1 MANFTHLHVHT
12 GYSFLDG
19 MCKIE
24 ELVARAKEFGMT
36 ALAISDHNHLGGT
49 YEFQKQCLAAGIKPI
64 LGYEAYYNADI
75 ESINLEPE
83 ERRKIAAEKALAA
96 EDISSDEFDVLV
108 NGKKNSKITKKSVEE
123 KIKPYMTDL
132 KQYHV
137 IFLAMNQTGWKNLIK
152 LQSESA
158 ALCTYKGRFTC
169 NDALIEK
176 YSEGIICSTACIASR
191 IARFINRD
199 NDYKSAEELLLKWYG
214 YFGDRFYLEM
224 QPLLHLDQIRVNA
237 FYLKMKHK
245 YGITTIITND
255 VHYISKE
262 DYDDHDTFLCI
273 GTGQKKSYNGPDRMR
288 YSNEF
293 WFRSYDEMVEAL
305 KLQLEL
311 DRAEYNLLPDNY
323 LNECLESLE
332 ETNRLAARISSSI
345 QIGSKIPLIPQVKLP
360 EGETAERV
368 LTKRCFIELY
378 KLANRDNYVKEH
390 LYEYEKRLR
399 TELDV
404 IIPKGFASYL
414 LVVDEYVTWANNNGC
429 PTGPG
434 RGSAAGSLALYL
446 LGVTKNT
453 DPMKYGLLFERF
465 LTKDRT
471 TLVDIDIDF
480 DYYHRDDVIAHLE
493 NYYGKNCVS
502 HIGTYT
508 VSGVKSGI
516 KDVCRVLEIDFV
528 ESNNISKALD
538 EINDAP
544 QPKFADYDNLK
555 NDENFGDLERWKKF
569 HELEEKYSEVFR
581 LARKFEG
588 LKRNFG
594 VHASGI
600 LAMPI
605 TVTDMIP
612 TRIADGISVCLYTG
626 PEVEELGCVKCDI
639 LGLRTVSVITKA
651 LENINMSIDEL
662 YSKVKVDDP
671 NVFKMFAE
679 GRTDA
684 VFQLESDLFKGALKL
699 IKPTDINDIVAIT
712 GAMRPGPLSLQAH
725 IHYAKRKNNEEAID
739 YPLRGTEEILKDTF
753 GIALFQE
760 NLMRI
765 SIDCFGFNQNQ
776 SDSICRKILAKK
788 KKDKMAMLRRMFIF
802 GKKNTEGPEGWKNN
816 PYLPWYDPD
825 GKEYGDEICGGLAKG
840 YTLEELEKFNT
851 DIQDYSSY
859 LFNLSHAVSYSYLGC
874 LTGYLK
880 CYYPTEF
887 MAAVLSI
894 QSEDKIDK
902 YSKVC
907 QAEGIEIITPDINI
921 SGKDFT
927 PDAKHKKIYYG
938 LSSIKGVGEKAIE
951 EIIAARP
958 FSSLEEIFEKLPK
971 RIFNK
976 RVSLALAKSGALDD
990 VSGTKNRHEII
1001 DRIFKIRKDKEELYP
1016 LETYNENVCIEFE
1029 KEVLS
1034 APITYKPWWD
1044 TIKVNEKVDEAAV
1057 FSSVD
1062 ERVDRNGNAMAFVK
1076 LRINSC
1082 NVDGI
1087 IFASTYRKCLG
1098 AFDFAL
1104 NPYRMV
1110 QITGKKDE
1118 KGKLIVSG
1126 ASIINKEEV
1135 ES

>member
-75 ESINLEPE
+75 ESINMEPE
-83 ERRKIAAEKALAA
+83 ERRKIAAKKALAA
-96 EDISSDEFDVLV
+96 GNISSDEFDVLV
-108 NGKKNSKITKKSVEE
+108 NSKKNSKITKKSVEK
-123 KIKPYMTDL
+123 KIKPYMPDL

-137 IFLAMNQTGWKNLIK
+137 IFLAMDQIGWKNLIK

-191 IARFINRD
+191 IARHINRD
-199 NDYKSAEELLLKWYG
+199 NDYKSAEELLLKWHG
-214 YFGDRFYLEM
+214 YFKDRFYLEL
-224 QPLLHLDQIRVNA
+224 QPLLHIDQIRVNA
-237 FYLKMKHK
+237 FYLKIKHK
-245 YGITTIITND
+245 YGIPTIITND

-311 DRAEYNLLPDNY
+311 DRAEYNLLPENY
-323 LNECLESLE
+323 LDECLESLE
-332 ETNRLAARISSSI
+332 ETNRLAARISSFI

-378 KLANRDNYVKEH
+378 KLANRDTYVKEH
-390 LYEYEKRLR
+390 ILDYEKRLR

-414 LVVDEYVTWANNNGC
+414 LVVDEYVTWANNHRYY
-429 PTGPG
+429 TDFG
-434 RGSAAGSLALYL
+434 RGSAAGSLCLYL
-446 LGVTKNT
+446 LGVTKLV
-453 DPMKYGLLFERF
+453 DPIKNGLMFERF

-471 TLVDIDIDF
+471 QMPDIDVDLLYSGRDRVIEHLE
-480 DYYHRDDVIAHLE
+480 DYYGNTRV
-493 NYYGKNCVS
+493 C

-508 VSGVKSGI
+508 QSGVKSGI

-528 ESNNISKALD
+528 ESNNISKRLD
-538 EINDAP
+538 EINDTP
-544 QPKFADYDNLK
+544 QPKFADYDNLQ
-555 NDENFGDLERWKKF
+555 NNENPGDLERWKKF
-569 HELEEKYSEVFR
+569 NELEKEYSEVFR
-581 LARKFEG
+581 LARKYEG

-600 LAMPI
+600 LVMPLE
-605 TVTDMIP
+605 VSDMIP
-612 TRIADGISVCLYTG
+612 TRVSDGMSVCLYTG
-626 PEVEELGCVKCDI
+626 PEVEEASICKLDV
-639 LGLRTVSVITKA
+639 LGLKTIDLVQKTLESINPKWNFVSFA
-651 LENINMSIDEL
+651 QSLNLEDP
-662 YSKVKVDDP
+662 KVY
-671 NVFKMFAE
+671 KMLCQKK
-679 GRTDA
+679 TDA
-684 VFQLESDLFKGALKL
+684 VFQLESDMFKG
-699 IKPTDINDIVAIT
+699 IISDVQPTCLADITAIT
-712 GAMRPGPLSLQAH
+712 SLGRPGPLANGMPQQ
-725 IHYAKRKNNEEAID
+725 YARRKNGKED
-739 YPLRGTEEILKDTF
+739 PTPLLRGMDDILEETF
-753 GIALFQE
+753 GEIIYQE
-760 NLMRI
+760 SVMAIGVRA
-765 SIDCFGFNQNQ
+765 FGFNGNQ
-776 SDSICRKILAKK
+776 SDSILRKIIGKK
-788 KKDKMAMLRRMFIF
+788 KKDKLEMLRRIIKY
-802 GKKNTEGPEGWKNN
+802 GKLNCEGPEGWHDN

-825 GKEYGDEICGGLAKG
+825 GKQYGDEIKGGLKNR
-840 YTLEELEKFNT
+840 YTAEEIDDFWNKLVEFASYCFNK
-851 DIQDYSSY
+851 
-859 LFNLSHAVSYSYLGC
+859 SHACSYSVLSYA
-874 LTGYLK
+874 TAYLK

-907 QAEGIEIITPDINI
+907 QAEEIEIITPDINI

-958 FSSLEEIFEKLPK
+958 FSSLEEIFKKLPK

-976 RVSLALAKSGALDD
+976 RVSLALAKSGALDNI
-990 VSGTKNRHEII
+990 SGTKNRHEII
-1001 DRIFKIRKDKEELYP
+1001 DRIFKIRKDKEEPYP

-1044 TIKVNEKVDEAAV
+1044 TVKVNGKIDETAV

-1087 IFASTYRKCLG
+1087 IFASTYSKYLG

-1118 KGKLIVSG
+1118 KGKLIISS
-1126 ASIINKEEV
+1126 ASIIRK
-1135 ES
+1135 